1 MLQILK
7 VAQGCSKGKKLLK
20 TQKVAHKLPSTIY
33 KGLTRVIDN
42 PHLSIGI
49 HIVMKIFCSHNPLI
63 ISLSPK
69 DLATHNDTT
78 FAKFKHVY
86 CDRSKY
92 IPMKPKEVTK
102 LSPEYIRELFNNK
115 KTTLLRSRPY

>member
-1 MLQILK
+1 
-7 VAQGCSKGKKLLK
+7 
-20 TQKVAHKLPSTIY
+20 
-33 KGLTRVIDN
+33 
-42 PHLSIGI
+42 
-49 HIVMKIFCSHNPLI
+49 MKFFCSHNPLI

-69 DLATHNDTT
+69 ELATHNDTP

-115 KTTLLRSRPY
+115 KTLYLEVDRTKFCKTF